1 MVKSRKRQKNGRI
14 NGAKASQVREAIAR
28 AAFER
33 EQQKREQDAA
43 GSDNDDFEAPT
54 KQSRQVRNSS
64 TLCFIV
70 IGFIESILSDLVV
83 CKECLQGTLQVTVLS
98 FSGYNAH
105 IAFTCDNCRVE
116 HKKWTGPKNITEAV
130 FMAAKFAGIKLG
142 QLGYWSKCMN
152 MGFTNQKGQH
162 FTVSVTS
169 KKAKSTNEQL
179 NIQLDEMKKEN
190 ENQLHQSLIESG
202 NKDESVT
209 LAIDGMY
216 PIRNNS
222 GICVSTVMAKINGK
236 CKILGKIIKNHSLLR
251 IHSLQNTVNFFYRFF
266 VKPLL

>member
-28 AAFER
+28 AALER
-33 EQQKREQDAA
+33 EQQERERQDAA
-43 GSDNDDFEAPT
+43 GSDNDDFEPPT

-105 IAFTCDNCRVE
+105 IAFTCDNCGVE

-130 FMAAKFAGIKLG
+130 FMAAKFAGIKIG

-169 KKAKSTNEQL
+169 KKAESTNEQL
-179 NIQLDEMKKEN
+179 NIQLDQMKNEN
-190 ENQLHQSLIESG
+190 ENQLQQSLIESG

-222 GICVSTVMAKINGK
+222 GICVSTVMAKFNGK
-236 CKILGKIIKNHSLLR
+236 CKIIGKS
-251 IHSLQNTVNFFYRFF
+251 
-266 VKPLL
+266 

>member
-1 MVKSRKRQKNGRI
+1 MAKSRKRQKNGQI

-33 EQQKREQDAA
+33 EQQERERQGAA
-43 GSDNDDFEAPT
+43 GSDNEDFEPPT

-70 IGFIESILSDLVV
+70 IGFLESILSDLVV

-105 IAFTCDNCRVE
+105 IAFTCNNCGVE
-116 HKKWTGPKNITEAV
+116 HKKWTGPKNMTEAV
-130 FMAAKFAGIKLG
+130 FMAAKFAGLKLG
-142 QLGYWSKCMN
+142 QLGHWSKCMN
-152 MGFTNQKGQH
+152 MGFTNEKGQH

-169 KKAKSTNEQL
+169 KKAKSTNEEL
-179 NIQLDEMKKEN
+179 NIQLVEMKNEK

-222 GICVSTVMAKINGK
+222 GICVSTVMAKINGT
-236 CKILGKIIKNHSLLR
+236 CKIIGKIIKKHSFLN
-251 IHSLQNTVNFFYRFF
+251 IHSLQKNGKFFLPFF
-266 VKPLL
+266 C